1 MAARRKQVARH
12 LQSKLVMT
20 SPTHPSPLRRDDPV
34 PLHQR
39 LREDL
44 RDRIATGGWHAQQRI
59 PSEVELMRHYGVSRI
74 TVRQALQALEQGGLI
89 IKVPGK
95 GSFVAG
101 APKPFQQLARLQGLA
116 EAMAPQGHAIRNQVL
131 ELSRVAAD
139 AAVAT
144 RLGLPPGT
152 TVTHIRRVRLLDG
165 LPLSV
170 DLSWLPMD
178 LGERVAGGDLEGRDI
193 FVMIEQDFGVP
204 LGHADLAIEAVPAG
218 TAIAQRL
225 GLPPGSAVLHIER
238 LTHSREG
245 RPIDHEHLYCRSDR
259 FELRLRIDRQA
270 GAPQ

>member
-1 MAARRKQVARH
+1 MN
-12 LQSKLVMT
+12 T
-20 SPTHPSPLRRDDPV
+20 SPAATPALPLRRDDPL

-44 RDRIATGGWHAQQRI
+44 RQRITTGGWQAQQRI
-59 PSEVELMRHYGVSRI
+59 PSEAELMRHYGVSRI

-89 IKVPGK
+89 VKVPGK

-101 APKPFQQLARLQGLA
+101 PKPFQHLARLQGLA
-116 EAMAPQGHAIRNQVL
+116 ESMAPQGHAIRNRVL

-139 AAVAT
+139 APVAA
-144 RLGLPPGT
+144 RLGLPPGS

-178 LGERVAGGDLEGRDI
+178 LGERVAEGDLQGRDI
-193 FVMIEQDFGVP
+193 FVMIEQEFGVP
-204 LGHADLAIEAVPAG
+204 LGHADLAIEAVPCDPG
-218 TAIAQRL
+218 IALEL
-225 GLPPGSAVLHIER
+225 GLPPGSPVLHVER
-238 LTHSREG
+238 LTHARDG

-259 FELRLRIDRQA
+259 FELRLRVDRQA

>member
-1 MAARRKQVARH
+1 M
-12 LQSKLVMT
+12 
-20 SPTHPSPLRRDDPV
+20 

-44 RDRIATGGWHAQQRI
+44 RGRIATGGWHPQQRI
-59 PSEVELMRHYGVSRI
+59 PSESELMRHYGVSRI
-74 TVRQALQALEQGGLI
+74 TVRQALQALEQSGLI

-101 APKPFQQLARLQGLA
+101 PKPFQQLARLQGLA
-116 EAMAPQGHAIRNQVL
+116 EAMAPQGHAIRNRVL
-131 ELSRVAAD
+131 ELSRVVAD
-139 AAVAT
+139 GEVASH
-144 RLGLPPGT
+144 LGLAAGT

-178 LGERVAGGDLEGRDI
+178 IGDRVADGDLEGRDI
-193 FVMIEQDFGVP
+193 FVMIEHDLGVP
-204 LGHADLAIEAVPAG
+204 LGHADLAIEAVSADP
-218 TAIAQRL
+218 AIALEL
-225 GLPPGSAVLHIER
+225 GLPPGSPVLHVQR
-238 LTHSREG
+238 LTHARDG